1 MALARTRRVRTSAQG
16 WCEARRLE
24 FKPTKEKLLETD
36 ETLGPLFEILE
47 AQVVRLSLVDDG
59 AYPQSAIRL
68 RVDPMATLKRLPPVS
83 VYSRRPRRMMVV

>member
-1 MALARTRRVRTSAQG
+1 MRGAS
-16 WCEARRLE
+16 LE

-47 AQVVRLSLVDDG
+47 AQVIRLSLVDDG

-68 RVDPMATLKRLPPVS
+68 RVEPMTAARIGPRLPIGH
-83 VYSRRPRRMMVV
+83 RRRSMIVV